1 MKNTGIVRR
10 IDELGRVV
18 LPVEMRRV
26 LNINEKD
33 PLEIYTDG
41 ENIVLT
47 KYAANMACLMTGDIT
62 TKNKTYAG
70 GKIVLQ
76 PAGSGNAPGRY
87 DGSLV
92 RKEMNVF
99 TYSAGKGA

>member
-33 PLEIYTDG
+33 RS
-41 ENIVLT
+41 
-47 KYAANMACLMTGDIT
+47 KYIPTA
-62 TKNKTYAG
+62 KT
-70 GKIVLQ
+70 
-76 PAGSGNAPGRY
+76 S
-87 DGSLV
+87 
-92 RKEMNVF
+92 F
-99 TYSAGKGA
+99 

>member
-1 MKNTGIVRR
+1 MSIKKEKGGFSNVKNTGIVRR

-33 PLEIYTDG
+33 PLEIYTDE
-41 ENIVLT
+41 ENIILT

-70 GKIVLQ
+70 GKIVLSPRGQ
-76 PAGSGNAPGRY
+76 MLLEDMMAALSEK
-87 DGSLV
+87 L
-92 RKEMNVF
+92 
-99 TYSAGKGA
+99 

>member
-41 ENIVLT
+41 ENIILT
-47 KYAANMACLMTGDIT
+47 KYAANMACLMTG
-62 TKNKTYAG
+62 N
-70 GKIVLQ
+70 IVLS
-76 PAGSGNAPGRY
+76 PRGA
-87 DGSLV
+87 
-92 RKEMNVF
+92 EMLLEDMMAAL
-99 TYSAGKGA
+99 SEK